1 MRFYH
6 FGDVFKQC
14 DAYDTFQAAIAVS
27 LPFED
32 EIHSDQTNWP
42 KLKVLVAN

>member
-1 MRFYH
+1 MTFLQE
-6 FGDVFKQC
+6 VKNLVI
-14 DAYDTFQAAIAVS
+14 DTFQAAIAVS